1 MPEINPEEFALPY
14 FREIGFI
21 RKKCPSCKSNYWA
34 APDQTTCGEV
44 PCAPYSFIGNPPT
57 KQRYSLAEMRI
68 QFMDYFAERGHTRIK
83 PYPIVARWR
92 NDVYLVGASI
102 YDFQPYVTEGSMPP
116 PANPLVI
123 SQPCIRFTDIES
135 VGAAGRHMSI
145 FEMGGAHAFNYPNK
159 EIYWKDQTVSYHHK
173 LLTDVL
179 GVPSQSITYKE
190 HFWSGGGNA
199 GPDLEGIVS
208 GLEISTLVFMQ
219 YKVQREEL
227 IALPIRTVDT
237 GYGMERWAWLS
248 QGSPSG
254 FHAVYGPLLAQVME
268 LAKVD
273 LDENTLSSLTRAAG
287 IYGAGSRAAREAY
300 IEATALDTG
309 RDKDAFRSIVQTL
322 EAAFAITDHTKAIS
336 FLLAEG
342 VVPSNVGEG
351 YLTRLIIRRAARLAR
366 QLGILQ
372 ELPGIIEG
380 QIKMWGGEFH
390 LLREMRGEILEGMRI
405 EVEKYEET
413 ISKGSEA
420 VLRLSKE
427 LSSQGIRK
435 IPTDQLILLYDSQG
449 LAPEIVQESAEKVG
463 VEVDVP
469 ENFLTLVAERH
480 SKPTTSLEASSSEPE
495 WEAKLKDLPATRALY
510 YDDAYKTSFQA
521 KLVARVSE
529 NAVVLDQTCFYP
541 EGGGQPA
548 DHGELRFGTRKRK
561 VTNVQKFGNT
571 IVHFLDQPINKEID
585 LVEGKIDLVE
595 EKVDLVE
602 GEIDWQRRQNLMR
615 HHTGTHVLIGAA
627 RRVLGEHVWQA
638 GAQKEVESSRLDITH
653 YREITPK
660 EKERIERLVNQVI
673 LRDLPVQVAWMA
685 REKAEA
691 KYGYRLYQGGA
702 VPGSKIRVVRIQGW
716 DAEACGGTHCKR
728 TGELG
733 VFKIEKAG
741 KLQDGVERI
750 IFSAG
755 EPALKRINQ
764 QSEALAKA
772 SELLKTTPE
781 KLPESIKALVAERD
795 SLERELEKV
804 HAKST
809 EAHVKQLAKKA
820 TALGTVRVLLAKT
833 AKRKGIDT
841 VEVANRL
848 KESDP
853 NMIAVIFEV
862 SERVQVVAAAGDE
875 AVKAGANAGQIVSEA
890 SKVLGGG
897 GGGRPFFAT
906 GGGSSKDKVDEALKV
921 AEQVV
926 TKQLNIV
933 VPAEGISNASQA

>member
-21 RKKCPSCKSNYWA
+21 RRKCPSCKSNYWA

-173 LLTDVL
+173 LLTDVM

-219 YKVQREEL
+219 YKVQGEEL
-227 IALPIRTVDT
+227 VALPIRTVDT
-237 GYGMERWAWLS
+237 GYGMERWTWLS

-254 FHAVYGPLLAQVME
+254 FHAVYGSLLTQVME

-287 IYGAGSRAAREAY
+287 IYGAGSRAARAAY
-300 IEATALDTG
+300 IEATALETG

-366 QLGILQ
+366 QLGIPH

-380 QIKMWGGEFH
+380 QIKMWSGEFH
-390 LLREMRGEILEGMRI
+390 LLREMRREILDGLQI

-413 ISKGSEA
+413 ISKGSEV

-435 IPTDQLILLYDSQG
+435 IPTDQLVLLYDSQG

-463 VEVDVP
+463 VEVEVP

-480 SKPTTSLEASSSEPE
+480 SKPTTSVEASSSEPE
-495 WEAKLKDLPATRALY
+495 WEAKLKDLPATRASY
-510 YDDAYKTSFQA
+510 YDDAYQTRFQA
-521 KLVARVSE
+521 KIVAKVAE

-548 DHGELRFGTRKRK
+548 DHGELRLGDRKLK
-561 VTNVQKFGNT
+561 VTNVQKIGNT
-571 IVHFLDQPINKEID
+571 IVHFLDQPSDEEI
-585 LVEGKIDLVE
+585 
-595 EKVDLVE
+595 DLVE

-653 YREITPK
+653 YREISLK
-660 EKERIERLVNQVI
+660 EKERIEKLVNQVI
-673 LRDLPVQVAWMA
+673 LRDLPVQVTWMA

-716 DAEACGGTHCKR
+716 DTEACGGTHVKR

-733 VFKIEKAG
+733 VFRIEKIDRL
-741 KLQDGVERI
+741 KDGVERI

-755 EPALKRINQ
+755 IPALKRI
-764 QSEALAKA
+764 SEENEELTTTAQ
-772 SELLKTTPE
+772 LLKTTPDQVP
-781 KLPESIKALVAERD
+781 KSTGALIAERD
-795 SLERELEKV
+795 ALLKEVEK
-804 HAKST
+804 HSAKT
-809 EAHVKQLAKKA
+809 LEAHIRQLQKNAKI
-820 TALGTVRVLLAKT
+820 LGPIKLVVSKGP
-833 AKRKGIDT
+833 KRKGMDPVDI
-841 VEVANRL
+841 ANRL
-848 KESDP
+848 KESDK
-853 NMIAVIFEV
+853 NMVAVIVEV
-862 SERVQVVAAAGDE
+862 SPDRVQIVAAAGE
-875 AVKAGANAGQIVSEA
+875 GAVSAGINASEIVSGA
-890 SKVLGGG
+890 AKAVGGG
-897 GGGRPFFAT
+897 GGGRQFFAS
-906 GGGSSKDKVDEALKV
+906 GGGPLKEKAAEAMRIIEETIQRQLSTPTTKEV
-921 AEQVV
+921 A
-926 TKQLNIV
+926 
-933 VPAEGISNASQA
+933 

>member
-1 MPEINPEEFALPY
+1 
-14 FREIGFI
+14 
-21 RKKCPSCKSNYWA
+21 
-34 APDQTTCGEV
+34 
-44 PCAPYSFIGNPPT
+44 
-57 KQRYSLAEMRI
+57 
-68 QFMDYFAERGHTRIK
+68 
-83 PYPIVARWR
+83 
-92 NDVYLVGASI
+92 
-102 YDFQPYVTEGSMPP
+102 MPP

-123 SQPCIRFTDIES
+123 SQPCIRFTDIEQ

-159 EIYWKDQTVSYHHK
+159 EIYWKDDTVRYHHK
-173 LLTDVL
+173 LLSDVM
-179 GVPSQSITYKE
+179 GVPSESITYKE

-199 GPDLEGIVS
+199 GPDLEGIVA

-219 YKVQREEL
+219 YKVEGEEL

-254 FHAVYGPLLAQVME
+254 FHAVYGPLLAQVMD

-273 LDENTLSSLTRAAG
+273 LDENTLSSLTRWAG
-287 IYGAGSRAAREAY
+287 IYGASSRASRDAY
-300 IEATALDTG
+300 IEATAHETG

-322 EAAFAITDHTKAIS
+322 EAAFAITDHTKSIS

-366 QLGILQ
+366 QIGILQ
-372 ELPGIIEG
+372 ELPSIIEG
-380 QIKMWGGEFH
+380 QIKLWGGEFH
-390 LLREMRGEILEGMRI
+390 LLREMRGEILDGLRI

-413 ISKGSEA
+413 ISRGSEA

-427 LSSQGIRK
+427 LSSQGVRK
-435 IPTDQLILLYDSQG
+435 IPTDQLVLLYDSQG
-449 LAPEIVQESAEKVG
+449 LAPEIVKESAEKVG

-480 SKPTTSLEASSSEPE
+480 SKPTTSLETTSSEPE
-495 WEAKLKDLPATRALY
+495 WETKLKDLPATRALY
-510 YDDAYKTSFQA
+510 YDDAYQTSFQA
-521 KLVARVSE
+521 KIVARVAE

-548 DHGELRFGTRKRK
+548 DHGELRSGDKKLK
-561 VTNVQKFGNT
+561 VTNVQKVGNT
-571 IVHFLDQPINKEID
+571 IVHFLDQSIDQEI
-585 LVEGKIDLVE
+585 
-595 EKVDLVE
+595 DLVE

-615 HHTGTHVLIGAA
+615 HHTGTHVLVGAA
-627 RRVLGEHVWQA
+627 RRALGEHVWQA

-660 EKERIERLVNQVI
+660 ERERIEKLVNQVI

-733 VFKIEKAG
+733 VFKIEKAS

-755 EPALKRINQ
+755 EPALKRIKQ

-772 SELLKTTPE
+772 SELLKTTPD
-781 KLPESIKALVAERD
+781 KLSESIKAIVAERD
-795 SLERELEKV
+795 SLEKELEKV
-804 HAKST
+804 HTKT
-809 EAHVKQLAKKA
+809 MEAHVKQLGKKA
-820 TALGTVRVLLAKT
+820 INFGTVRLVLAKT
-833 AKRKGIDT
+833 AKRRGIDA
-841 VEVANRL
+841 VEVANGL
-848 KESDP
+848 KEFDP
-853 NMIAVIFEV
+853 KMIAVIFEV

-875 AVKAGANAGQIVSEA
+875 AVKAGINSGQIVSEA

-906 GGGSSKDKVDEALKV
+906 GGGSAKDRVDEALKI
-921 AEQVV
+921 AEQVI
-926 TKQLNIV
+926 TEQLRIAS
-933 VPAEGISNASQA
+933 PAEGISNAGQA

>member
-1 MPEINPEEFALPY
+1 
-14 FREIGFI
+14 
-21 RKKCPSCKSNYWA
+21 
-34 APDQTTCGEV
+34 
-44 PCAPYSFIGNPPT
+44 
-57 KQRYSLAEMRI
+57 
-68 QFMDYFAERGHTRIK
+68 
-83 PYPIVARWR
+83 
-92 NDVYLVGASI
+92 
-102 YDFQPYVTEGSMPP
+102 
-116 PANPLVI
+116 
-123 SQPCIRFTDIES
+123 
-135 VGAAGRHMSI
+135 
-145 FEMGGAHAFNYPNK
+145 
-159 EIYWKDQTVSYHHK
+159 
-173 LLTDVL
+173 
-179 GVPSQSITYKE
+179 
-190 HFWSGGGNA
+190 
-199 GPDLEGIVS
+199 
-208 GLEISTLVFMQ
+208 
-219 YKVQREEL
+219 
-227 IALPIRTVDT
+227 
-237 GYGMERWAWLS
+237 
-248 QGSPSG
+248 
-254 FHAVYGPLLAQVME
+254 ME

-273 LDENTLSSLTRAAG
+273 LDQNTSSSLTRAAG
-287 IYGAGSRAAREAY
+287 IYGAGGRAAREAY
-300 IEATALDTG
+300 IEATALETG

-372 ELPGIIEG
+372 ELPRIIEG

-548 DHGELRFGTRKRK
+548 DHGELRFGTRKLK

-571 IVHFLDQPINKEID
+571 IVHFLDQPINKEVD
-585 LVEGKIDLVE
+585 LVEEEIDPVE
-595 EKVDLVE
+595 EKVDLIE

-615 HHTGTHVLIGAA
+615 HHTSTHVLIGAA

-660 EKERIERLVNQVI
+660 ERERIERLVNQVI

-833 AKRKGIDT
+833 AKKKGIDT

-853 NMIAVIFEV
+853 NMIAVIFEL

-875 AVKAGANAGQIVSEA
+875 AVKAGVNAGQIVSEA

-906 GGGSSKDKVDEALKV
+906 GGGSSKGKVDEALKV
-921 AEQVV
+921 AEQIVA
-926 TKQLNIV
+926 KQLNIV
-933 VPAEGISNASQA
+933 VRAEGISNASQA

>member
-14 FREIGFI
+14 FKEIGFI
-21 RKKCPSCKSNYWA
+21 RKKCPSCGSNYWA
-34 APDQTTCGEV
+34 VPDQTTCGEV
-44 PCAPYSFIGNPPT
+44 PCAPYSFIGTPPT
-57 KQRYSLAEMRI
+57 RRRYSLAEMRI

-102 YDFQPYVTEGSMPP
+102 YDFQPYVTEGTMPP

-123 SQPCIRFTDIES
+123 SQPCIRFTDIEQ

-159 EIYWKDQTVSYHHK
+159 EIYWKDNTVRYHHK
-173 LLTDVL
+173 LLSDVM
-179 GVPSQSITYKE
+179 GVPSESITYKE

-199 GPDLEGIVS
+199 GPDLEGIVA

-219 YKVQREEL
+219 YKVQGEEL

-254 FHAVYGPLLAQVME
+254 FHAVYGPLLAQVMA

-273 LDENTLSSLTRAAG
+273 LDANTLSSLTRWAG
-287 IYGAGSRAAREAY
+287 VYGASSRASRDSY
-300 IEATALDTG
+300 IEATARETG
-309 RDKDAFRSIVQTL
+309 RDKGAFRAIVQTL
-322 EAAFAITDHTKAIS
+322 EAAFAITDHTKSIS

-366 QLGILQ
+366 QIGILQ

-380 QIKMWGGEFH
+380 QIKLWGGEFH
-390 LLREMRGEILEGMRI
+390 LLREMRGEILDGLQI

-427 LSSQGIRK
+427 LSSQGVRK
-435 IPTDQLILLYDSQG
+435 IPTDQLVLLYDSQG
-449 LAPEIVQESAEKVG
+449 LAPEIVKESAEKVG

-480 SKPTTSLEASSSEPE
+480 SRPTNSLEASPSEPQ

-510 YDDAYKTSFQA
+510 YDDAYQTSFQA
-521 KLVARVSE
+521 KIVARVAE

-548 DHGELRFGTRKRK
+548 DHGDLWVGDKRLK
-561 VTNVQKFGNT
+561 VTNVQNVGNT
-571 IVHFLDQPINKEID
+571 IVHFLDQPIDQEI
-585 LVEGKIDLVE
+585 
-595 EKVDLVE
+595 DLVE

-653 YREITPK
+653 YREISPK
-660 EKERIERLVNQVI
+660 EREQIEKLVNQVI
-673 LRDLPVQVAWMA
+673 LRDLPVQVTWMA

-702 VPGSKIRVVRIQGW
+702 VPGSKVRVVRIQGW

-772 SELLKTTPE
+772 SELLKTTPD
-781 KLPESIKALVAERD
+781 KLPESIKAILAERD
-795 SLERELEKV
+795 SLEKELEKV
-804 HAKST
+804 HAKT
-809 EAHVKQLAKKA
+809 MEAHVKQLGKKA
-820 TALGTVRVLLAKT
+820 INFGTVRLILAKT
-833 AKRKGIDT
+833 AKRRGTDP

-853 NMIAVIFEV
+853 KMIAVIFEV

-875 AVKAGANAGQIVSEA
+875 AVKAGINSGQIVSEA

-906 GGGSSKDKVDEALKV
+906 GGGSSKDRVDEALKI
-921 AEQVV
+921 AEQII
-926 TKQLNIV
+926 TEQLRMA
-933 VPAEGISNASQA
+933 VPAEGISNAGQA

>member
-1 MPEINPEEFALPY
+1 
-14 FREIGFI
+14 
-21 RKKCPSCKSNYWA
+21 
-34 APDQTTCGEV
+34 
-44 PCAPYSFIGNPPT
+44 
-57 KQRYSLAEMRI
+57 MRI

-159 EIYWKDQTVSYHHK
+159 EIYWKDQTVNYHHK
-173 LLTDVL
+173 LLTDVM
-179 GVPSQSITYKE
+179 GVPSESVTYKE

-219 YKVQREEL
+219 YKVQGEEL

-273 LDENTLSSLTRAAG
+273 LDESTLSSLTRAAG
-287 IYGAGSRAAREAY
+287 IYGAGTRAAREAY
-300 IEATALDTG
+300 IEATALETG

-449 LAPEIVQESAEKVG
+449 LAPEIVRESAEKVG

-480 SKPTTSLEASSSEPE
+480 SKPTTSLAASSSEPE

-548 DHGELRFGTRKRK
+548 DHGELRFGTRKLK

-585 LVEGKIDLVE
+585 LVEEEIDLVE

-660 EKERIERLVNQVI
+660 ERERIERLVNQVI

-875 AVKAGANAGQIVSEA
+875 AVKAGVNAGQIVSEA

-921 AEQVV
+921 AEQIV

>member
-21 RKKCPSCKSNYWA
+21 RRKCPSCKSNYWA

-68 QFMDYFAERGHTRIK
+68 QFMDYFATRGHTRIK

-102 YDFQPYVTEGSMPP
+102 YDFQPYVTEGTMPP

-173 LLTDVL
+173 LLTDVM
-179 GVPSQSITYKE
+179 GVPSESITYKE

-219 YKVQREEL
+219 YKVQGEEL
-227 IALPIRTVDT
+227 MALPIRTVDT

-300 IEATALDTG
+300 IEATALETG
-309 RDKDAFRSIVQTL
+309 RNKDAFRSIVQTL
-322 EAAFAITDHTKAIS
+322 EGAFAITDHTKAIS

-366 QLGILQ
+366 QLGIPH

-380 QIKMWGGEFH
+380 QIKMWSGEFH
-390 LLREMRGEILEGMRI
+390 LLREMRREILDGLQI

-413 ISKGSEA
+413 ISKGSEV

-435 IPTDQLILLYDSQG
+435 IPTDQLVLLYDSQG

-463 VEVDVP
+463 VEVEIP

-495 WEAKLKDLPATRALY
+495 WEAKVKHLPGTRALY
-510 YDDAYKTSFQA
+510 YDDAYQTGFQA
-521 KLVARVSE
+521 KILARVAE

-541 EGGGQPA
+541 EGGGQPG
-548 DHGELRFGTRKRK
+548 DHGELRFGDRKLK
-561 VTNVQKFGNT
+561 VTNVQKIGNT
-571 IVHFLDQPINKEID
+571 IVHFLDQPIDQEID
-585 LVEGKIDLVE
+585 LVEGEV
-595 EKVDLVE
+595 
-602 GEIDWQRRQNLMR
+602 DWQRRVNLMR
-615 HHTGTHVLIGAA
+615 HHTGTHALIGAA

-660 EKERIERLVNQVI
+660 ERERIERLVNQVI

-755 EPALKRINQ
+755 EPALERINQ

-781 KLPESIKALVAERD
+781 KLPESIKTIVAERD
-795 SLERELEKV
+795 SLERELERV
-804 HAKST
+804 HAKTT
-809 EAHVKQLAKKA
+809 ESHVKQLAKKA
-820 TALGTVRVLLAKT
+820 IALGTVRLVLSKT
-833 AKRKGIDT
+833 AKRKGIDA

-853 NMIAVIFEV
+853 NIIAVIFEV
-862 SERVQVVAAAGDE
+862 SERVQVVAAAGAQ
-875 AVKAGANAGQIVSEA
+875 AVKAGVNAGQIVSEA
-890 SKVLGGG
+890 SKLLGGG

-906 GGGSSKDKVDEALKV
+906 GGGSSKDKVDEAIKA

-926 TKQLNIV
+926 TKQLNTVI
-933 VPAEGISNASQA
+933 PAEGISNASQA

>member
-14 FREIGFI
+14 FKEIGFI
-21 RKKCPSCKSNYWA
+21 RRKCPSCGSNYWA
-34 APDQTTCGEV
+34 VLDQTTCGEV
-44 PCAPYSFIGNPPT
+44 PCAPYSFIGTPPT
-57 KQRYSLAEMRI
+57 RRRYSLAEMRI

-102 YDFQPYVTEGSMPP
+102 YDFQPYVTEGTMPP

-123 SQPCIRFTDIES
+123 SQPCIRFTDIEQ

-159 EIYWKDQTVSYHHK
+159 EIYWKDDTVRYHHK
-173 LLTDVL
+173 LLSDVM
-179 GVPSQSITYKE
+179 GVASESITYKE

-199 GPDLEGIVS
+199 GPDLEGIVA
-208 GLEISTLVFMQ
+208 GLEISTLVFME
-219 YKVQREEL
+219 YKVQGEEL
-227 IALPIRTVDT
+227 MALPIKTVDT

-254 FHAVYGPLLAQVME
+254 FHAVYGPLLTRVMD
-268 LAKVD
+268 LAKVN
-273 LDENTLSSLTRAAG
+273 LDENTLSSLTRWAG
-287 IYGAGSRAAREAY
+287 IYGATSRASRDAY
-300 IEATALDTG
+300 IEATALETG
-309 RDKDAFRSIVQTL
+309 RDKDAFRTIVQTL
-322 EAAFAITDHTKAIS
+322 EAAFAITDHTKSIS

-380 QIKMWGGEFH
+380 QIKLWGGEFH
-390 LLREMRGEILEGMRI
+390 LLREMKGEILDGLQI

-413 ISKGSEA
+413 ISKGSEV

-435 IPTDQLILLYDSQG
+435 IPTDQLVLLYDSQG
-449 LAPEIVQESAEKVG
+449 LAPEIVKESAEKVG

-480 SKPTTSLEASSSEPE
+480 SKPTTSLEAPSSEPE

-510 YDDAYKTSFQA
+510 YDDAYQTRFQA
-521 KLVARVSE
+521 KIVAKATES
-529 NAVVLDQTCFYP
+529 AVVLDQTCFYP

-548 DHGELRFGTRKRK
+548 DHGELRFGDKKLK
-561 VTNVQKFGNT
+561 VTNVQKVGNT
-571 IVHFLDQPINKEID
+571 IVHFLGQPIDQEI
-585 LVEGKIDLVE
+585 
-595 EKVDLVE
+595 DLVE

-615 HHTGTHVLIGAA
+615 HHTATHVLIGAA

-653 YREITPK
+653 YREITTK
-660 EKERIERLVNQVI
+660 ERERIEKLVNQVI
-673 LRDLPVQVAWMA
+673 LRDLPVQVTWMA

-733 VFKIEKAG
+733 VFKIEKIS
-741 KLQDGVERI
+741 KLQDGVERV

-755 EPALKRINQ
+755 EPALRRINQ

-772 SELLKTTPE
+772 SELLKTTPD
-781 KLPESIKALVAERD
+781 KLPESIKAIVAERD
-795 SLERELEKV
+795 SLEKELEKV
-804 HAKST
+804 HTKT
-809 EAHVKQLAKKA
+809 MEAHVKQLGKKA
-820 TALGTVRVLLAKT
+820 ITLGPVRLVLAKT
-833 AKRKGIDT
+833 AKRRGIDPIA
-841 VEVANRL
+841 VANRL
-848 KESDP
+848 KESNP
-853 NMIAVIFEV
+853 RMIAVIFEV

-875 AVKAGANAGQIVSEA
+875 AVKAGVNAGQIVSEA

-921 AEQVV
+921 AEQ
-926 TKQLNIV
+926 TISKQLSMIV
-933 VPAEGISNASQA
+933 QEEGISNAGQA

>member
-1 MPEINPEEFALPY
+1 MPEINPGEFALPY
-14 FREIGFI
+14 FKELGFI
-21 RKKCPSCKSNYWA
+21 RRKCPSCGSDYWA
-34 APDQTTCGEV
+34 APGQATCGEV
-44 PCAPYSFIGNPPT
+44 PCAPYSFIGSPPSKRSYT
-57 KQRYSLAEMRI
+57 LAEMRI
-68 QFMDYFAERGHTRIK
+68 QFMDYFAERGHARIK

-102 YDFQPYVTEGSMPP
+102 YDFQPYVTEGTMPP

-123 SQPCIRFTDIES
+123 SQPCIRFTDIEQ

-159 EIYWKDQTVSYHHK
+159 EIYWKDDTVRYHHK
-173 LLTDVL
+173 LLTDVM
-179 GVPSQSITYKE
+179 GVPSESITYKE

-219 YKVQREEL
+219 YKVQGDEL
-227 IALPIRTVDT
+227 TALPIRTVDT

-254 FHAVYGPLLAQVME
+254 FHAVYGPLLSHVMD

-273 LDENTLSSLTRAAG
+273 LDESTLSSLTRAAG
-287 IYGAGSRAAREAY
+287 IYGAATRASRDMYVEAAARE
-300 IEATALDTG
+300 TG
-309 RDKDAFRSIVQTL
+309 RDKDAFRSTVQNL

-366 QLGILQ
+366 QLGILH
-372 ELPGIIEG
+372 ELPSIVEG
-380 QIKMWGGEFH
+380 QIKLWGGEFH
-390 LLREMRGEILEGMRI
+390 LLREMRREILEGLQI

-413 ISKGSEA
+413 ISKGSEV

-427 LSSQGIRK
+427 LSSQGIRR
-435 IPTDQLILLYDSQG
+435 IPTDQLVLLYDSQG

-463 VEVDVP
+463 VEVDIP

-480 SKPTTSLEASSSEPE
+480 SRPTKSLETSPTEPE
-495 WEAKLKDLPATRALY
+495 WEAKLENLPATRALY
-510 YDDAYKTSFQA
+510 YDDAYQTTFQA
-521 KLVARVSE
+521 KIVATVEE
-529 NAVVLDQTCFYP
+529 NAIVLDQTCFYP

-548 DHGELRFGTRKRK
+548 DHGELRFGDKKVK

-571 IVHFLDQPINKEID
+571 IVHFLERPI
-585 LVEGKIDLVE
+585 LMG
-595 EKVDLVE
+595 VDLVE
-602 GEIDWQRRQNLMR
+602 GEIDWARRQNLMR

-638 GAQKEVESSRLDITH
+638 GAQKEVETSRLDITH

-660 EKERIERLVNQVI
+660 ERERIERLVNQVI
-673 LRDLPVQVAWMA
+673 MRDLPVQIAWMA

-702 VPGSKIRVVRIQGW
+702 VPGSKIRVVRTQGW
-716 DAEACGGTHCKR
+716 DAEACGGTHCRR

-755 EPALKRINQ
+755 EPALKRITQ
-764 QSEALAKA
+764 QGEAVEKA
-772 SELLKTTPE
+772 VELLKTTPE
-781 KLPESIKALVAERD
+781 KLAETIKAVVAERD
-795 SLERELEKV
+795 SLEKELEKV
-804 HAKST
+804 HAKTT
-809 EAHVKQLAKKA
+809 EAHVKKLLRKA
-820 TALGTVRVLLAKT
+820 VPIGAVRLVLEKT
-833 AKRKGIDT
+833 AKRRGIDT
-841 VEVANRL
+841 IEVANRL
-848 KESDP
+848 KESEP
-853 NMIAVIFEV
+853 TIIAVIFEV
-862 SERVQVVAAAGDE
+862 SERVQVVAAAGDA
-875 AVKAGANAGQIVSEA
+875 AVKTGINAGQIISEA

-906 GGGSSKDKVDEALKV
+906 GGGSSKDKVDEAMKIV
-921 AEQVV
+921 EETV
-926 TKQLNIV
+926 TKQLNVIV
-933 VPAEGISNASQA
+933 STEGISNASQA

>member
-1 MPEINPEEFALPY
+1 
-14 FREIGFI
+14 
-21 RKKCPSCKSNYWA
+21 
-34 APDQTTCGEV
+34 
-44 PCAPYSFIGNPPT
+44 
-57 KQRYSLAEMRI
+57 
-68 QFMDYFAERGHTRIK
+68 MDYFAERGHTRIK

-102 YDFQPYVTEGSMPP
+102 YDFQPYVTEGTMPP

-123 SQPCIRFTDIES
+123 SQPCIRFTDIEQ

-159 EIYWKDQTVSYHHK
+159 EIYWKDDTVRYHHK
-173 LLTDVL
+173 LLTDVM
-179 GVPSQSITYKE
+179 GVPSGSITYKE

-199 GPDLEGIVS
+199 GPDLEGIVA

-219 YKVQREEL
+219 YKVHEEEL
-227 IALPIRTVDT
+227 TPLPIRTVDT

-254 FHAVYGPLLAQVME
+254 FHAVYGPLLKQVMD
-268 LAKVD
+268 LARVD

-287 IYGAGSRAAREAY
+287 IYGASSRASRDAY
-300 IEATALDTG
+300 IEATALETG

-372 ELPGIIEG
+372 ELPGIIDG
-380 QIKMWGGEFH
+380 QIKLWGGEFH
-390 LLREMRGEILEGMRI
+390 LLREMRGEILHGLQI

-413 ISKGSEA
+413 ISKGSDA

-435 IPTDQLILLYDSQG
+435 IPIDQLVLLYDSQG
-449 LAPEIVQESAEKVG
+449 LAPEIVKESAEKVG
-463 VEVDVP
+463 VEVDIP

-480 SKPTTSLEASSSEPE
+480 SKPTTGVEESSAQPE

-510 YDDAYKTSFQA
+510 YDDAYKTNFQA
-521 KLVARVSE
+521 RILARVTE

-541 EGGGQPA
+541 EGGGQPS
-548 DHGELRFGTRKRK
+548 DHGEVRTNDKKLK
-561 VTNVQKFGNT
+561 VTGVQKLGNI
-571 IVHFLDQPINKEID
+571 IVHFLDQPINQEI
-585 LVEGKIDLVE
+585 
-595 EKVDLVE
+595 DLVE

-615 HHTGTHVLIGAA
+615 HHTGTHALIGAS

-660 EKERIERLVNQVI
+660 ERERIERLVNQVI

-716 DAEACGGTHCKR
+716 DAEACGGTHVKR

-733 VFKIEKAG
+733 VFRIEKVS

-764 QSEALAKA
+764 QTETLAKA
-772 SELLKTTPE
+772 SELLKTTPD
-781 KLPESIKALVAERD
+781 KVPESIKALVTERD

-804 HAKST
+804 HAKTT
-809 EAHVKQLAKKA
+809 EAQVKQLAKKA
-820 TALGTVRVLLAKT
+820 VTVGTVKIVLVKT
-833 AKRKGIDT
+833 PKRRGVDA
-841 VEVANRL
+841 VEVANLL
-848 KESDP
+848 KESDA

-862 SERVQVVAAAGDE
+862 SDRVQMVAAAGDE
-875 AVKAGANAGQIVSEA
+875 AVKAGINAGQIISDA

-921 AEQVV
+921 VEQII
-926 TKQLNIV
+926 TRQLRV
-933 VPAEGISNASQA
+933 AVPAEGISNAGQA

>member
-14 FREIGFI
+14 
-21 RKKCPSCKSNYWA
+21 
-34 APDQTTCGEV
+34 
-44 PCAPYSFIGNPPT
+44 
-57 KQRYSLAEMRI
+57 
-68 QFMDYFAERGHTRIK
+68 
-83 PYPIVARWR
+83 
-92 NDVYLVGASI
+92 
-102 YDFQPYVTEGSMPP
+102 
-116 PANPLVI
+116 
-123 SQPCIRFTDIES
+123 FTDIES

-145 FEMGGAHAFNYPNK
+145 FEMGGAHAFNYPDK

-173 LLTDVL
+173 LLTDVM
-179 GVPSQSITYKE
+179 GVPSESITYKE

-219 YKVQREEL
+219 YKVQGEEL
-227 IALPIRTVDT
+227 MALPIRTVDT

-300 IEATALDTG
+300 IEATALETG
-309 RDKDAFRSIVQTL
+309 RNKDAFRSIVQTL
-322 EAAFAITDHTKAIS
+322 EGAYAITDHTKSIS

-366 QLGILQ
+366 QLGILP
-372 ELPGIIEG
+372 ELPPIIAG
-380 QIKMWGGEFH
+380 QIKLWGGELH
-390 LLREMRGEILEGMRI
+390 LVREMRGEILEGLRI

-413 ISKGSEA
+413 INKGSEA

-435 IPTDQLILLYDSQG
+435 IPTDQLVLLYDSQG
-449 LAPEIVQESAEKVG
+449 LAPEIVKESAEKVG
-463 VEVDVP
+463 VEVEIP

-480 SKPTTSLEASSSEPE
+480 SKPTTSLEVSSSEPE
-495 WEAKLKDLPATRALY
+495 WEAKLKDLPATRASY
-510 YDDAYKTSFQA
+510 YDDAYQTRFQSKIVA
-521 KLVARVSE
+521 KVAE

-548 DHGELRFGTRKRK
+548 DHGELRFGDRKLK
-561 VTNVQKFGNT
+561 VTNVQKFGNI
-571 IVHFLDQPINKEID
+571 IVHFLDQPIDQEI
-585 LVEGKIDLVE
+585 
-595 EKVDLVE
+595 DLVE
-602 GEIDWQRRQNLMR
+602 GEIDWQRRVNLMR
-615 HHTGTHVLIGAA
+615 HHTGTHALIGAA

-653 YREITPK
+653 FREISGK
-660 EKERIERLVNQVI
+660 ERERIERLVNQVI
-673 LRDLPVQVAWMA
+673 LRDLPVHVAWMA

-733 VFKIEKAG
+733 RCRIEKMS
-741 KLQDGVERI
+741 KLQDGAERI

-755 EPALKRINQ
+755 EPALKQINQ

-772 SELLKTTPE
+772 SELLKTTPD
-781 KLPESIKALVAERD
+781 KLPESIKAIVAEID
-795 SLERELEKV
+795 SLQKELGKV
-804 HAKST
+804 HAKAMD
-809 EAHVKQLAKKA
+809 AHVKQLKKRA
-820 TALGTVRVLLAKT
+820 IRLGTVRLVLAKT
-833 AKRKGIDT
+833 AKRKGIDA
-841 VEVANRL
+841 VEVANQL

-853 NMIAVIFEV
+853 SLIAVIFEI
-862 SERVQVVAAAGDE
+862 SEC
-875 AVKAGANAGQIVSEA
+875 
-890 SKVLGGG
+890 
-897 GGGRPFFAT
+897 
-906 GGGSSKDKVDEALKV
+906 
-921 AEQVV
+921 
-926 TKQLNIV
+926 
-933 VPAEGISNASQA
+933 

>member
-21 RKKCPSCKSNYWA
+21 RRKCPSCGSNYWG
-34 APDQTTCGEV
+34 APGQNTCGEV
-44 PCAPYSFIGNPPT
+44 PCAPYSFIGTPPT
-57 KQRYSLAEMRI
+57 KRRYTLAEMRI

-102 YDFQPYVTEGSMPP
+102 YDFQPYVTEGTMPP

-123 SQPCIRFTDIES
+123 SQPCIRFTDIEQ

-159 EIYWKDQTVSYHHK
+159 EIYWKDNTVRYHHK
-173 LLTDVL
+173 LLSDVM
-179 GVPSQSITYKE
+179 GVPSESITYKE

-199 GPDLEGIVS
+199 GPDLEGIVA

-219 YKVQREEL
+219 YKVQGEEL

-254 FHAVYGPLLAQVME
+254 FHAVYGPLLAQVMA

-273 LDENTLSSLTRAAG
+273 LDTNTLSSLTRWAG
-287 IYGAGSRAAREAY
+287 VYGASSRASRDSY
-300 IEATALDTG
+300 IEATARETG
-309 RDKDAFRSIVQTL
+309 RDKGAFRAIVQTL
-322 EAAFAITDHTKAIS
+322 EAAFAITDHTKSIS

-366 QLGILQ
+366 QIGILQ

-380 QIKMWGGEFH
+380 QIKLWGGEFH
-390 LLREMRGEILEGMRI
+390 LLREMRGEILDGLQI

-427 LSSQGIRK
+427 LSSQGVRK
-435 IPTDQLILLYDSQG
+435 IPTDQLVLLYDSQG
-449 LAPEIVQESAEKVG
+449 LAPEIVKESAEKVG

-480 SKPTTSLEASSSEPE
+480 SKPTTSLETSSSEPE

-510 YDDAYKTSFQA
+510 YDDAYQTSFQA
-521 KLVARVSE
+521 KIVARVAE

-548 DHGELRFGTRKRK
+548 DHGEFRWGERKLK
-561 VTNVQKFGNT
+561 VTNVQKFGST
-571 IVHFLDQPINKEID
+571 IVHFLDQPIDQEI
-585 LVEGKIDLVE
+585 E
-595 EKVDLVE
+595 LVE
-602 GEIDWQRRQNLMR
+602 GEIDWQRRVNLMR
-615 HHTGTHVLIGAA
+615 HHTGTHALIGAA

-638 GAQKEVESSRLDITH
+638 GVQKEVESSRLDITH

-660 EKERIERLVNQVI
+660 EKEKIERLVNQVI

-685 REKAEA
+685 REKAES

-733 VFKIEKAG
+733 VFKIEKIN

-764 QSEALAKA
+764 QGEALAKA
-772 SELLKTTPE
+772 SELLKTISE
-781 KLPESIKALVAERD
+781 KLPESIKAIVAERD

-804 HAKST
+804 HAKTT

-820 TALGTVRVLLAKT
+820 TALGTVRLVLVKT
-833 AKRKGIDT
+833 SKRRGIEM

-848 KESDP
+848 KASDP
-853 NMIAVIFEV
+853 NMIAIIFEA
-862 SERVQVVAAAGDE
+862 SERVQIVAGAGEE
-875 AVKAGANAGQIVSEA
+875 AVK
-890 SKVLGGG
+890 
-897 GGGRPFFAT
+897 T
-906 GGGSSKDKVDEALKV
+906 GCKTRQNLSR
-921 AEQVV
+921 
-926 TKQLNIV
+926 
-933 VPAEGISNASQA
+933 VPKHL

>member
-21 RKKCPSCKSNYWA
+21 RRKCPSCKSNYWA

-68 QFMDYFAERGHTRIK
+68 QFMDYFATRGHTRIK

-102 YDFQPYVTEGSMPP
+102 YDFQPYVTEGTMPP

-173 LLTDVL
+173 LLTDVM
-179 GVPSQSITYKE
+179 GVPSESITYKE

-219 YKVQREEL
+219 YKVQGEEL
-227 IALPIRTVDT
+227 MALPIRTVDT

-300 IEATALDTG
+300 IEATALETG
-309 RDKDAFRSIVQTL
+309 RNKDAFRSIVQTL
-322 EAAFAITDHTKAIS
+322 EGAFAITDHTKAIS

-366 QLGILQ
+366 QLGIPH

-380 QIKMWGGEFH
+380 QIKMWSGEFH
-390 LLREMRGEILEGMRI
+390 LLREMRREILDGLQI

-413 ISKGSEA
+413 ISKGSEV

-435 IPTDQLILLYDSQG
+435 IPTDQLVLLYDSQG

-463 VEVDVP
+463 VEVEVP

-480 SKPTTSLEASSSEPE
+480 SKPTTSVEASSSEPE
-495 WEAKLKDLPATRALY
+495 WEAKVKDLPGTRALY
-510 YDDAYKTSFQA
+510 YDDAYQTGFQA
-521 KLVARVSE
+521 KILARVAE

-541 EGGGQPA
+541 EGGGQPG
-548 DHGELRFGTRKRK
+548 DHGELRFGDRKLK
-561 VTNVQKFGNT
+561 VTNVQKIGNT
-571 IVHFLDQPINKEID
+571 IVHFLDQPIDQEID
-585 LVEGKIDLVE
+585 LVEGEV
-595 EKVDLVE
+595 
-602 GEIDWQRRQNLMR
+602 DWQRRVNLMR
-615 HHTGTHVLIGAA
+615 HHTGTHALIGAA

-660 EKERIERLVNQVI
+660 ERERIERLVNQVI

-764 QSEALAKA
+764 QGEALAKA

-781 KLPESIKALVAERD
+781 KLPESIKTIVAERD
-795 SLERELEKV
+795 SLERELERV
-804 HAKST
+804 HAKTT
-809 EAHVKQLAKKA
+809 ESHVKQLAKKA
-820 TALGTVRVLLAKT
+820 IALGTVRLVLSKT
-833 AKRKGIDT
+833 AKRKGIDA

-853 NMIAVIFEV
+853 NIIAVIFEV
-862 SERVQVVAAAGDE
+862 SERVQVVAAAGDQ
-875 AVKAGANAGQIVSEA
+875 AVKAGVNAGQIVSEA
-890 SKVLGGG
+890 SKLLGGG

-906 GGGSSKDKVDEALKV
+906 GGGSSKDKVDEAIKA

-926 TKQLNIV
+926 TKQLNTVI
-933 VPAEGISNASQA
+933 PAEGISNASQA

>member
-14 FREIGFI
+14 FREIGFN
-21 RKKCPSCKSNYWA
+21 RRKCPSCGSNYWA
-34 APDQTTCGEV
+34 APEQTTCGEV
-44 PCAPYSFIGNPPT
+44 PCASYSFIGTPPT
-57 KQRYSLAEMRI
+57 KRPYSLAEMRI

-123 SQPCIRFTDIES
+123 SQPCIRFTDIEQ

-159 EIYWKDQTVSYHHK
+159 EIYWKDDTIRYHHK
-173 LLTDVL
+173 LLSDVM
-179 GVPSQSITYKE
+179 GVPSESITYKE

-199 GPDLEGIVS
+199 GPDLEGIVA

-219 YKVQREEL
+219 YKVQGEEL
-227 IALPIRTVDT
+227 TALPIRTVDT

-254 FHAVYGPLLAQVME
+254 FHEIYEPLLVQLME

-273 LDENTLSSLTRAAG
+273 LEENTLSSLTSWAG
-287 IYGAGSRAAREAY
+287 ISGASSRPSREAY
-300 IEATALDTG
+300 IEATAQETG

-322 EAAFAITDHTKAIS
+322 EAAFAITDHTKSIS

-366 QLGILQ
+366 QIGIL
-372 ELPGIIEG
+372 EEIPGIIEG
-380 QIKMWGGEFH
+380 QVKLWGGEFH
-390 LLREMRGEILEGMRI
+390 LLRDMRGEILDGLQI

-427 LSSQGIRK
+427 LSSQGVRK
-435 IPTDQLILLYDSQG
+435 IPTDQLVLLYDSQG
-449 LAPEIVQESAEKVG
+449 LAPEIVKESAEK
-463 VEVDVP
+463 
-469 ENFLTLVAERH
+469 
-480 SKPTTSLEASSSEPE
+480 
-495 WEAKLKDLPATRALY
+495 
-510 YDDAYKTSFQA
+510 
-521 KLVARVSE
+521 
-529 NAVVLDQTCFYP
+529 AVVLDQTCFYP

-548 DHGELRFGTRKRK
+548 DHGELRVGDKKLK
-561 VTNVQKFGNT
+561 VTNVQKVGNT
-571 IVHFLDQPINKEID
+571 IVHFLDQPIDQDI
-585 LVEGKIDLVE
+585 
-595 EKVDLVE
+595 DLVE

-615 HHTGTHVLIGAA
+615 HHTGTHALIGAA

-653 YREITPK
+653 YREISLK
-660 EKERIERLVNQVI
+660 EKERIEKLVNQVI
-673 LRDLPVQVAWMA
+673 LRDLPVQVTWMA

-728 TGELG
+728 SGELG
-733 VFKIEKAG
+733 VFKIEKVS

-755 EPALKRINQ
+755 EPALKRLNQ

-772 SELLKTTPE
+772 SELLKTTPD
-781 KLPESIKALVAERD
+781 KLPESIKAIVAERD
-795 SLERELEKV
+795 SLEKEIGKI
-804 HAKST
+804 HAKAMET
-809 EAHVKQLAKKA
+809 HVKQLDKKA
-820 TALGTVRVLLAKT
+820 ISLGTVRLVLAKT
-833 AKRKGIDT
+833 AKRRGIDA

-853 NMIAVIFEV
+853 NIIVVIFEV

-875 AVKAGANAGQIVSEA
+875 AVKAVGDVGQIVSEA

-906 GGGSSKDKVDEALKV
+906 GGGSSKDNVDEALKV
-921 AEQVV
+921 ASQTV
-926 TKQLNIV
+926 TKQLNMAI
-933 VPAEGISNASQA
+933 PAEGISNAGQA

>member
-21 RKKCPSCKSNYWA
+21 RRKCPSCKSNYWA

-173 LLTDVL
+173 LLTDVM

-219 YKVQREEL
+219 YEVQGEEL
-227 IALPIRTVDT
+227 MALPIRTVDT
-237 GYGMERWAWLS
+237 GYGMERWTWLS

-300 IEATALDTG
+300 IEATALETG
-309 RDKDAFRSIVQTL
+309 RDEDAFRSIVQTL

-342 VVPSNVGEG
+342 VVPSKVGEG

-390 LLREMRGEILEGMRI
+390 LLREMRGEILEGLQI

-420 VLRLSKE
+420 VLRLSTE

-435 IPTDQLILLYDSQG
+435 IPIDQLVLLYDSQG

-463 VEVDVP
+463 IEVDIP

-480 SKPTTSLEASSSEPE
+480 SKPTESTEESPANE
-495 WEAKLKDLPATRALY
+495 WEEKLKDLPPTRTLY
-510 YDDAYKTSFQA
+510 YDNAYQTKFKA
-521 KLVARVSE
+521 KIAANFPEGVI
-529 NAVVLDQTCFYP
+529 VLDQTCFYP
-541 EGGGQPA
+541 EGGGQPG
-548 DHGELRFGTRKRK
+548 DHGELWSGDKRVK
-561 VTNVQKFGNT
+561 VTNVQKVGNT
-571 IVHFLDQPINKEID
+571 IVHFLDKPFDERA
-585 LVEGKIDLVE
+585 
-595 EKVDLVE
+595 DLVE
-602 GEIDWQRRQNLMR
+602 GEIDWQRRVNLMR
-615 HHTGTHVLIGAA
+615 HHTGTHALIGAV

-638 GAQKEVESSRLDITH
+638 GAQKEAESSRLDITH

-660 EKERIERLVNQVI
+660 EKERIERLVNQLI
-673 LRDLPVQVAWMA
+673 LRDLPVQVAWMT

-728 TGELG
+728 TGEIG

-755 EPALKRINQ
+755 EPALRRINQ

-781 KLPESIKALVAERD
+781 KLPESIKAIVAERD

-804 HAKST
+804 HAKTT
-809 EAHVKQLAKKA
+809 ESHVKQLAKKA
-820 TALGTVRVLLAKT
+820 IALGTVRVVLSKT

-853 NMIAVIFEV
+853 NIIAVIFEV

-875 AVKAGANAGQIVSEA
+875 AVKAGVDAGQIVSEA
-890 SKVLGGG
+890 SKILGGG
-897 GGGRPFFAT
+897 GGGRPFFAI
-906 GGGSSKDKVDEALKV
+906 GGGSSKDKVDEALKI
-921 AEQVV
+921 AEQTI
-926 TKQLNIV
+926 TKQLIMV
-933 VPAEGISNASQA
+933 VPATEISNASQA

>member
-1 MPEINPEEFALPY
+1 MPEINQEEFALPY
-14 FREIGFI
+14 FREIGFV
-21 RKKCPSCKSNYWA
+21 RRKCPSCGSNYWA
-34 APDQTTCGEV
+34 APNQAACGEV
-44 PCAPYSFIGNPPT
+44 PCSPYSFIGNPPT
-57 KQRYSLAEMRI
+57 KRRYTLAEMRI
-68 QFMDYFAERGHTRIK
+68 QFMDYFAERGHSRVK

-102 YDFQPYVTEGSMPP
+102 YDFQPYVTEGTMPP

-123 SQPCIRFTDIES
+123 SQPCIRFTDIEQ

-159 EIYWKDQTVSYHHK
+159 EIYWKDDTVRYHHK
-173 LLTDVL
+173 LLSDVM
-179 GVPSQSITYKE
+179 GVPSESITYKE

-219 YKVQREEL
+219 YKVQGDEL
-227 IALPIRTVDT
+227 IGLPIRTVDT

-254 FHAVYGPLLAQVME
+254 FHAVYGPLLTQVLG

-273 LDENTLSSLTRAAG
+273 LDESTLSSLTSAAG
-287 IYGAGSRAAREAY
+287 IYGASSRSSRDAY
-300 IEATALDTG
+300 VEATALETG
-309 RDKDAFRSIVQTL
+309 RDKEAFRSVVQTL
-322 EAAFAITDHTKAIS
+322 EAAYAITDHTKSIS

-380 QIKMWGGEFH
+380 QIKLWGGEFH
-390 LLREMRGEILEGMRI
+390 LLREMRGEILEGLRI

-413 ISKGSEA
+413 ISKGSEV

-427 LSSQGIRK
+427 LSSRGIRK
-435 IPTDQLILLYDSQG
+435 IPTDQLVLLYDSQG
-449 LAPEIVQESAEKVG
+449 LAPEIVKESAEKVG
-463 VEVDVP
+463 VEVEIP

-480 SKPTTSLEASSSEPE
+480 SKPTTSLEVSSSEPE
-495 WEAKLKDLPATRALY
+495 WEAKLKDLPATRASY
-510 YDDAYKTSFQA
+510 YDDAYQTRFQSKIVA
-521 KLVARVSE
+521 KVAE

-548 DHGELRFGTRKRK
+548 DHGELRFGDRKLK
-561 VTNVQKFGNT
+561 VTNVQKFGNI
-571 IVHFLDQPINKEID
+571 IVHFLDQPIDQEI
-585 LVEGKIDLVE
+585 
-595 EKVDLVE
+595 DLVE
-602 GEIDWQRRQNLMR
+602 GEIDWQRRVNLMR
-615 HHTGTHVLIGAA
+615 HHTGTHALIGAA

-653 YREITPK
+653 FREISGK
-660 EKERIERLVNQVI
+660 ERERIERLVNQVI

-733 VFKIEKAG
+733 VFRIEKMS

-755 EPALKRINQ
+755 EPALKQINQ

-772 SELLKTTPE
+772 SELLKTTPD
-781 KLPESIKALVAERD
+781 KLPESIKAIVAEID
-795 SLERELEKV
+795 SLQKELGKV
-804 HAKST
+804 HAKAMD
-809 EAHVKQLAKKA
+809 AHVKQLKKRA
-820 TALGTVRVLLAKT
+820 TSLGTVRLVLAKT
-833 AKRKGIDT
+833 AKRKGIDA
-841 VEVANRL
+841 VEVANQL

-853 NMIAVIFEV
+853 SMIAVIFEV

-906 GGGSSKDKVDEALKV
+906 GGGSSKDKVDEALKI
-921 AEQVV
+921 ASQTV
-926 TKQLNIV
+926 TKQLSIAI
-933 VPAEGISNASQA
+933 PAEGISNAGQA

>member
-1 MPEINPEEFALPY
+1 MPEINPEEFALQY
-14 FREIGFI
+14 FKEIGFI
-21 RKKCPSCKSNYWA
+21 RRKCPSCGSNYWA
-34 APDQTTCGEV
+34 APEQTTCGEV
-44 PCAPYSFIGNPPT
+44 PCAPYSFIGTPPT
-57 KQRYSLAEMRI
+57 RRRYSLAEMRI

-83 PYPIVARWR
+83 PYPVVARWR

-102 YDFQPYVTEGSMPP
+102 YDFQPYVTEGTMPP

-123 SQPCIRFTDIES
+123 SQPCIRFTDIEQ

-145 FEMGGAHAFNYPNK
+145 FEMGGAHAFNYPDK
-159 EIYWKDQTVSYHHK
+159 EIYWKDDTVRFHHK
-173 LLTDVL
+173 LLSDVV
-179 GVPSQSITYKE
+179 GVPSESITYKE

-199 GPDLEGIVS
+199 GPDLEGIVA

-219 YKVQREEL
+219 YKVQGEDL
-227 IALPIRTVDT
+227 IPLPIRTVDT

-268 LAKVD
+268 LANVD
-273 LDENTLSSLTRAAG
+273 LDENTLSALTRWAG
-287 IYGAGSRAAREAY
+287 IYGATSRASRDAY
-300 IEATALDTG
+300 IEATAKEVG
-309 RDKDAFRSIVQTL
+309 RDKEAFHPIVQNL
-322 EAAFAITDHTKAIS
+322 EAAFAITDHTKSIS

-366 QLGILQ
+366 HLGILQ
-372 ELPGIIEG
+372 ELPSIVEE

-390 LLREMRGEILEGMRI
+390 LLREMRSEILEGLKI
-405 EVEKYEET
+405 EVEKYKET
-413 ISKGSEA
+413 VSKGSEA

-435 IPTDQLILLYDSQG
+435 IPPDQLVLLYDSQG
-449 LAPEIVQESAEKVG
+449 LAPEIVKESAEKAG
-463 VEVDVP
+463 VEVEVP

-480 SKPTTSLEASSSEPE
+480 SKPTTSLESPTSDSE
-495 WEAKLKDLPATRALY
+495 WEARLKDLPATRALF
-510 YDDAYKTSFQA
+510 YDDAYQTGFQA
-521 KLVARVSE
+521 KIIAMPAE

-541 EGGGQPA
+541 EGGGQLA
-548 DHGELRFGTRKRK
+548 DHGELRTENNKVK
-561 VTNVQKFGNT
+561 VTDVQKFGNV
-571 IVHFLDQPINKEID
+571 IVHYLDHPLSQE
-585 LVEGKIDLVE
+585 VE
-595 EKVDLVE
+595 LVE
-602 GEIDWQRRQNLMR
+602 GEIEWQRRVNLMR
-615 HHTGTHVLIGAA
+615 HHTGTHALIGSL

-638 GAQKEVESSRLDITH
+638 GAQKEVETSRLDITH
-653 YREITPK
+653 WREITPK
-660 EKERIERLVNQVI
+660 EKERIEKLVNQTI

-702 VPGSKIRVVRIQGW
+702 VPGSKIRVVTIRGW

-733 VFKIEKAG
+733 VFKVEKIS

-764 QSEALAKA
+764 QSEALAEA
-772 SELLKTTPE
+772 SEVLKTTPD
-781 KLPESIKALVAERD
+781 KLPESIKAVVAERD

-804 HAKST
+804 HAKT
-809 EAHVKQLAKKA
+809 MDTHVKQLAKKA
-820 TALGTVRVLLAKT
+820 IAVGPVRLLLTKT
-833 AKRKGIDT
+833 PKRRGIDS

-853 NMIAVIFEV
+853 NAVAVVFEV
-862 SERVQVVAAAGDE
+862 SERVLAVAAAGNE
-875 AVKAGANAGQIVSEA
+875 AVKAGINAGQIVSEA

-906 GGGSSKDKVDEALKV
+906 GGGPSKDRVDEALKV
-921 AEQVV
+921 AEQVIA
-926 TKQLNIV
+926 TQLKATV
-933 VPAEGISNASQA
+933 AEEGISNAGPA

>member
-1 MPEINPEEFALPY
+1 MPEINEEEFALPY
-14 FREIGFI
+14 FQELGFI
-21 RKKCPSCKSNYWA
+21 RRKCPSCRSNYWA
-34 APDQTTCGEV
+34 VPDQTTCGEV
-44 PCAPYSFIGNPPT
+44 PCAPYSFIGTPPT
-57 KQRYSLAEMRI
+57 KRAFSLAEMRI
-68 QFMDYFAERGHTRIK
+68 QFMDYFAERGHTRIP
-83 PYPIVARWR
+83 PYPIVAHWR

-102 YDFQPYVTEGSMPP
+102 YDFQPYVTEGTMPP

-123 SQPCIRFTDIES
+123 SQPGIRFTDIEQ

-159 EIYWKDQTVSYHHK
+159 EIYWKDDTVRYHHK
-173 LLTDVL
+173 LLSDVM
-179 GVPSQSITYKE
+179 GVASESITYKE

-199 GPDLEGIVS
+199 GPDLEGIVA

-219 YKVQREEL
+219 YKVQGEEL
-227 IALPIRTVDT
+227 MALPIRTVDT

-273 LDENTLSSLTRAAG
+273 LDQNTSSALTRAAG

-300 IEATALDTG
+300 IEATALETG
-309 RDKDAFRSIVQTL
+309 RDKDAFRAIVQTL

-380 QIKMWGGEFH
+380 QIKVWGGEFH
-390 LLREMRGEILEGMRI
+390 LLREMRGEILEGMWI

-435 IPTDQLILLYDSQG
+435 IPTDQLVLLYDSQG
-449 LAPEIVQESAEKVG
+449 LAPEIVKESAEKVG

-480 SKPTTSLEASSSEPE
+480 SKPTSSLDVSSSNPE
-495 WEAKLKDLPATRALY
+495 WEAKLKDLPVTRALY
-510 YDDAYKTSFQA
+510 YDDAYRTSFQA
-521 KLVARVSE
+521 KVVGIVAE

-541 EGGGQPA
+541 EGGGQLA
-548 DHGELRFGTRKRK
+548 DHGELRSGDKKLK
-561 VTNVQKFGNT
+561 VTDVQKFGNT
-571 IVHFLDQPINKEID
+571 IVHFLDQPIDQE
-585 LVEGKIDLVE
+585 
-595 EKVDLVE
+595 VDLVE
-602 GEIDWQRRQNLMR
+602 GEIDWQRRVNLMR
-615 HHTGTHVLIGAA
+615 HHTGTHALIGAA
-627 RRVLGEHVWQA
+627 RKVLGEHVWQA
-638 GAQKEVESSRLDITH
+638 GGQTEEEACRLDITH
-653 YREITPK
+653 YREISPK
-660 EKERIERLVNQVI
+660 ERERIEKLVNQVI

-716 DAEACGGTHCKR
+716 DAEACGGTHCRR

-733 VFKIEKAG
+733 VFKIEKVS

-755 EPALKRINQ
+755 EPALRRINQ

-772 SELLKTTPE
+772 SELLKTTPD
-781 KLPESIKALVAERD
+781 KLPESIKAIVAERD
-795 SLERELEKV
+795 SLEKELEKV
-804 HAKST
+804 HTKT
-809 EAHVKQLAKKA
+809 MEAHVKQLGNKSI
-820 TALGTVRVLLAKT
+820 TLGTVSLVLAK
-833 AKRKGIDT
+833 ASKRRGIDPI
-841 VEVANRL
+841 EVANRL

-853 NMIAVIFEV
+853 RMIAVIFEV

-875 AVKAGANAGQIVSEA
+875 AVKAGVNAGQIVSEA

-906 GGGSSKDKVDEALKV
+906 GGESSKDKVDEAPRV
-921 AEQVV
+921 AEQIV

-933 VPAEGISNASQA
+933 FQEEGISHAGQA

>member
-1 MPEINPEEFALPY
+1 
-14 FREIGFI
+14 
-21 RKKCPSCKSNYWA
+21 
-34 APDQTTCGEV
+34 
-44 PCAPYSFIGNPPT
+44 
-57 KQRYSLAEMRI
+57 MRI

-102 YDFQPYVTEGSMPP
+102 YDFQPYVTEGTMPP

-123 SQPCIRFTDIES
+123 SQPCIRFTDIEQ

-159 EIYWKDQTVSYHHK
+159 EIYWKDDTVRYHHK
-173 LLTDVL
+173 LLTDVM
-179 GVPSQSITYKE
+179 GVPSGSITYKE

-199 GPDLEGIVS
+199 GPDLEGIVA

-219 YKVQREEL
+219 YKVHGEEL
-227 IALPIRTVDT
+227 TPLPIRTVDT

-254 FHAVYGPLLAQVME
+254 FHAVYGPLLKQVMD

-287 IYGAGSRAAREAY
+287 IYGASSRASRDAY
-300 IEATALDTG
+300 IEATALETG
-309 RDKDAFRSIVQTL
+309 RDKEAFRSIVQTL

-372 ELPGIIEG
+372 ELPAIVEG
-380 QIKMWGGEFH
+380 QIKLWGGEFH
-390 LLREMRGEILEGMRI
+390 LLREMRGEIVQGLQI

-413 ISKGSEA
+413 ISKGSDA
-420 VLRLSKE
+420 VLRLSRE

-435 IPTDQLILLYDSQG
+435 IPIDQLVLLYDSQG
-449 LAPEIVQESAEKVG
+449 LAPEIVKESAEKVG
-463 VEVDVP
+463 VEVDIP

-480 SKPTTSLEASSSEPE
+480 SKATTGLEESSAQPE
-495 WEAKLKDLPATRALY
+495 WEGKLKGLPATRALY

-521 KLVARVSE
+521 RILARVTE
-529 NAVVLDQTCFYP
+529 NAAVLDQTCFYP
-541 EGGGQPA
+541 EGGGQPS
-548 DHGELRFGTRKRK
+548 DHGELRINDKKLK
-561 VTNVQKFGNT
+561 VTDVQKLGNI
-571 IVHFLDQPINKEID
+571 IVHFLEQPINQEI
-585 LVEGKIDLVE
+585 
-595 EKVDLVE
+595 DLVE

-615 HHTGTHVLIGAA
+615 HHTGTHALIGAA

-660 EKERIERLVNQVI
+660 ERERIERLVNQVI

-716 DAEACGGTHCKR
+716 DAEACGGTHVKR

-733 VFKIEKAG
+733 VFRIERVS

-764 QSEALAKA
+764 QTEALAKA
-772 SELLKTTPE
+772 SELLKTTSD
-781 KLPESIKALVAERD
+781 KLPESIRALVAERD

-804 HAKST
+804 HAKTT
-809 EAHVKQLAKKA
+809 EAQVKQLAKKA
-820 TALGTVRVLLAKT
+820 VTLGTVKLVLVKT
-833 AKRKGIDT
+833 PKRRGVDA

-848 KESDP
+848 KGSDA

-862 SERVQVVAAAGDE
+862 SERIQMVAAAGDE
-875 AVKAGANAGQIVSEA
+875 AVKAGINAGQIISEA

-906 GGGSSKDKVDEALKV
+906 GGGSSKDKVDEALKIVEQIITRQLRV
-921 AEQVV
+921 A
-926 TKQLNIV
+926 
-933 VPAEGISNASQA
+933 VPAEGISNAGQA

>member
-14 FREIGFI
+14 FKEIGFI
-21 RKKCPSCKSNYWA
+21 RRKCPSCKSNYWA
-34 APDQTTCGEV
+34 APDQSTCGEV
-44 PCAPYSFIGNPPT
+44 PCASYSFIGNPPT

-173 LLTDVL
+173 LLTDVM
-179 GVPSQSITYKE
+179 GVPSESVTYKE

-219 YKVQREEL
+219 YKVQGEEL

-254 FHAVYGPLLAQVME
+254 FHAVYGPLLAQVID

-300 IEATALDTG
+300 IEATALETG

-366 QLGILQ
+366 QAGILQ
-372 ELPGIIEG
+372 ELPRIIEG

-390 LLREMRGEILEGMRI
+390 LLREMRGEILEGLQI

-435 IPTDQLILLYDSQG
+435 IPTDQLVLLYDSQG

-463 VEVDVP
+463 VEVEVP

-480 SKPTTSLEASSSEPE
+480 SKPTTSLETSSEPE
-495 WEAKLKDLPATRALY
+495 LEARLKDLPATSALY
-510 YDDAYKTSFQA
+510 YDDAYRTSFRA
-521 KLVARVSE
+521 KIVARVAE
-529 NAVVLDQTCFYP
+529 NTVVLDQTCFYP
-541 EGGGQPA
+541 EGGGQPS
-548 DHGELRFGTRKRK
+548 DHGELRFGDRKVK
-561 VTNVQKFGNT
+561 VTNVQKVGNT
-571 IVHFLDQPINKEID
+571 IVHFLDHPVDQEI
-585 LVEGKIDLVE
+585 
-595 EKVDLVE
+595 DLVE
-602 GEIDWQRRQNLMR
+602 GEIDWQRRVNLMR
-615 HHTGTHVLIGAA
+615 HHTGTHALIGAA

-638 GAQKEVESSRLDITH
+638 GVQKEVESSRLDITH

-660 EKERIERLVNQVI
+660 ERERIERLVNQVI
-673 LRDLPVQVAWMA
+673 LRDIPVQVAWMA

-733 VFKIEKAG
+733 VFKIEKAS

-750 IFSAG
+750 VFSAG

-772 SELLKTTPE
+772 SEVLKTTPE

-795 SLERELEKV
+795 SLLREVGKV
-804 HAKST
+804 HAKTT
-809 EAHVKQLAKKA
+809 ESHVKQLAKKA
-820 TALGTVRVLLAKT
+820 ITIGTVRLVLSKT

-853 NMIAVIFEV
+853 NMIAIIFEV

-875 AVKAGANAGQIVSEA
+875 AVKAGVNAGQIVSEA

-897 GGGRPFFAT
+897 GGGRPFFAI
-906 GGGSSKDKVDEALKV
+906 GGGSSKDKVDEALKI

-926 TKQLNIV
+926 TRQLSMV
-933 VPAEGISNASQA
+933 VPVEGIRNASQA